1 MLVQFSITNYKNF
14 KDSAVLDLTEGKISE
29 HSHHLIK
36 NAYDRLGILP
46 VAMIYGP
53 NGSGKS
59 NFLKALWHL
68 RSLVLEGSSSFQED
82 YFFHFDSQCK
92 KSPVE
97 YEVIFRVEDREY
109 DYQLKMTASEVIE
122 ENLFAR
128 NIKDSNYDVIFDRD
142 SEGVFLCPALE
153 DLNVSRLTDR
163 EPLLYFLSLSKKQQT
178 LLPVYDFFRN
188 MIFLSGHQTRQEL
201 ISSVLKTKSLKEDL
215 LSILQKMDA
224 SLTDIKSSSTGFV
237 FTHTHQGKA
246 LQLSWNSES
255 SGIRQLLAVTCC
267 LLEAGQKN
275 ALILAD
281 TPELYLHPIVLD
293 QLYHL
298 YTDQKELRG
307 NAQLL
312 AVTQENSTMNNGIF
326 RRDELWILAPGHDGA
341 SSLYPLSLYLKKGGE
356 KVRKDET
363 YSKQYLE
370 GRYGGIPVI
379 KK

>member
-1 MLVQFSITNYKNF
+1 MLVQFSVTNYKNF

-46 VAMIYGP
+46 VAMLYGP

-59 NFLKALWHL
+59 NFLKSLWHL

-82 YFFHFDSQCK
+82 YFFHFDSLCK

-97 YEVIFRVEDREY
+97 YEIIFRVQEKEY
-109 DYQLKMTASEVIE
+109 DYQLKMTSSEVVE
-122 ENLFAR
+122 ENLFSR
-128 NIKDSNYDVIFDRD
+128 NIQDSAYDVIFDRD

-153 DLNVSRLTDR
+153 DLNVSQLTDG
-163 EPLLYFLSLSKKQQT
+163 EPLLHFLSLSKKQQA
-178 LLPVYDFFRN
+178 LLPVYNFFRN
-188 MIFLSGHQTRQEL
+188 MIFLSGHQVKRELIASVFKSKPLKQEL
-201 ISSVLKTKSLKEDL
+201 LSV
-215 LSILQKMDA
+215 LQKMDV
-224 SLTDIKSSSTGFV
+224 SLSDIKLSSKGVV
-237 FTHTHQGKA
+237 FTHTYQEKS
-246 LQLSWNSES
+246 LSLSWDSEA
-255 SGIRQLLAVTCC
+255 SGIRQLLAVTCG

-275 ALILAD
+275 SLILAD
-281 TPELYLHPIVLD
+281 TPELYLHPLVLD
-293 QLYHL
+293 RLYHM

-312 AVTQENSTMNNGIF
+312 AVTQENSTMNNSIF
-326 RRDELWILAPGHDGA
+326 RRDELWILAPEPDG
-341 SSLYPLSLYLKKGGE
+341 STNLYPLSLYLKKGGE

-379 KK
+379 EK